1 MEKIERCFWCGKPKD
16 QSITEET
23 EETINNSIINSYVP
37 CDKCKE
43 TFANGIHVMG
53 VSKEPIVDGMFP
65 ITKDNDN
72 VLYPTGSMFI
82 SNDEFIKDILSDPS
96 EKELLDNV
104 LKERKLLLPND
115 FVEQIINDIRDVE
128 NEMNAKDV
136 DNHLDT
142 LEEVL
147 DEEKIHDQSNEES
160 LS

>member
-1 MEKIERCFWCGKPKD
+1 
-16 QSITEET
+16 
-23 EETINNSIINSYVP
+23 
-37 CDKCKE
+37 
-43 TFANGIHVMG
+43 MG

-115 FVEQIINDIRDVE
+115 IVEQIINDIRDVK